1 LPQLEQT
8 TNRVSGLAGVAGLLL
23 ELLFGAGVAE
33 AGAGLATVL
42 GGTAGVAEAAGL
54 TGSAGFLGSAGLA
67 GVVGLAGTAGLGCA
81 AAGTS
86 LSV

>member
-1 LPQLEQT
+1 MPQLEQT

-54 TGSAGFLGSAGLA
+54 TGSAGIA
-67 GVVGLAGTAGLGCA
+67 GVVGLAGTAGFGCA